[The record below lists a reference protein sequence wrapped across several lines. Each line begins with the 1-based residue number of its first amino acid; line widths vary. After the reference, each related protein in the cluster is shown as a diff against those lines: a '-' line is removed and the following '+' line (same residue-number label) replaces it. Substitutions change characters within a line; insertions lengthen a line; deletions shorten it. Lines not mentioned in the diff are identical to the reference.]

1 MASIDTRCSGSPHLP
16 ATPARL
22 RSPLWLL
29 LLLCFILNAQG
40 SGAQTVP
47 DLTNVDPFKWQ
58 NVMTSEQ
65 RYELTARQCWF
76 FYEDHMKNISREDW
90 CEWDMI
96 SRPYSDLQYCLEK
109 LAEYYSL
116 GFPNSLAE
124 QIIFHSHQM
133 YFANCSLERR
143 PLFFDPP
150 EEVLLAL
157 IIAPICLIPFLVTL
171 VVWRSKDS
179 EVQT

>member
-1 MASIDTRCSGSPHLP
+1 MASIRTGRSASHLP
-16 ATPARL
+16 ATPAKL
-22 RSPLWLL
+22 RSPFWLL
-29 LLLCFILNAQG
+29 LLLYSTLNTQG
-40 SGAQTVP
+40 SDAQTVP
-47 DLTNVDPFKWQ
+47 DVNNMETSNWQ
-58 NVMTSEQ
+58 NEVTSEQ
-65 RYELTARQCWF
+65 SYAVTARQCWV
-76 FYEDHMKNISREDW
+76 FYEEYMGNISREDW

-96 SRPYSDLQYCLEK
+96 SRPYSNLQHCLEK
-109 LAEYYSL
+109 LAEIFKQ
-116 GFPNSLAE
+116 GFPNPWAE
-124 QIIFHSHQM
+124 QIIFQSHQM

>member
-1 MASIDTRCSGSPHLP
+1 MASIGTGRTGSPHLP

-22 RSPLWLL
+22 GSPLWLL
-29 LLLCFILNAQG
+29 LLLCFTQNTQDCD
-40 SGAQTVP
+40 AQTVP
-47 DLTNVDPFKWQ
+47 DVSNMELSKLQ
-58 NVMTSEQ
+58 NE
-65 RYELTARQCWF
+65 
-76 FYEDHMKNISREDW
+76 HMENISREDW

-96 SRPYSDLQYCLEK
+96 SRPYSNLQYCLEK
-109 LAEYYSL
+109 LAEFFKL
-116 GFPNSLAE
+116 GFPNPWAE
-124 QIIFHSHQM
+124 QIIFQSHQM
-133 YFANCSLERR
+133 FFSNCSLERR

>member
-1 MASIDTRCSGSPHLP
+1 MASIGTDRSGSSHLP
-16 ATPARL
+16 AIPARL

-29 LLLCFILNAQG
+29 LLLCSTLNSKG
-40 SGAQTVP
+40 SDAQTVP
-47 DLTNVDPFKWQ
+47 DVNNVDPSKL

-65 RYELTARQCWF
+65 KYELTARQCWF
-76 FYEDHMKNISREDW
+76 YYSEHMENISREDW

-96 SRPYSDLQYCLEK
+96 SRPYSDLQSCLEK
-109 LAEYYSL
+109 LAEFFKM
-116 GFPNSLAE
+116 GFPNPWAE
-124 QIIFHSHQM
+124 QIIFQSHQM